1 MLPFDIAT
9 PATLAEALALLDRH
23 EDDACLFAG
32 GTALVIALR
41 QRMIAP
47 RVVVSLG
54 RLHDLAEIRFS
65 ATEGL
70 HIGALARHADIARA
84 DPVRDHY
91 PVLAQ
96 IFSTLANPQV
106 RNQGTI
112 GGNLCYADPATD
124 PPSCL
129 LALGA
134 EVIIAGP
141 MGQRRLPL
149 HAFLTDFFTTA
160 LEPGEIL
167 TAVRIPPPPP
177 GARALYRRHLRTPA
191 EHRPVANA
199 ALSLRLAEDGR
210 TWQGVRLAVG
220 AAIPVARLFATA
232 AEALSGRP
240 VTLAV
245 AAEAAALV
253 AEAMEPI
260 SDQRADAG
268 FRTTMVRAAVRRIVA
283 EAAGLDWTEAA

>member
-1 MLPFDIAT
+1 MLPFDVEMPT
-9 PATLAEALALLDRH
+9 TLAAALDLLDRH
-23 EDDACLFAG
+23 DDEACVFAG
-32 GTALVIALR
+32 GTALVIAMR

-54 RLHDLAEIRFS
+54 RLSDLATIRYS
-65 ATEGL
+65 PTEGL
-70 HIGALARHADIARA
+70 HIGALARHAEIARA
-84 DPVRDHY
+84 DAVRSHY

-96 IFSTLANPQV
+96 LFSNLANPQV

-134 EVIIAGP
+134 EVIVAGR

-149 HAFLTDFFTTA
+149 RSFLVDFFTTS

-167 TAVRIPPPPP
+167 AGIRIPPPPH
-177 GARALYRRHLRTPA
+177 GAQAFYRRHLRTPA
-191 EHRPVANA
+191 EHRPVANV
-199 ALSLRLAEDGR
+199 ALTFRTEPEDS
-210 TWQGVRLAVG
+210 TWREVRLVVG
-220 AAIPVARLFATA
+220 AAVPVARAMDVA
-232 AEALSGRP
+232 AAALTGRP
-240 VTLAV
+240 VTLAT
-245 AAEAAALV
+245 AQEAASLAVEHL
-253 AEAMEPI
+253 EPI
-260 SDQRADAG
+260 SDSRGDAA
-268 FRTTMVRAAVRRIVA
+268 FRSTIVRAAVRRIVA

>member
-1 MLPFDIAT
+1 MLPFDVASPT
-9 PATLAEALALLDRH
+9 TLAEALNLLDQH
-23 EDDACLFAG
+23 DEEACIFAG
-32 GTALVIALR
+32 GTALVIAMR

-47 RVVVSLG
+47 RIVVSLG

-65 ATEGL
+65 ASEGL

-84 DPVRDHY
+84 APVRAHY

-96 IFSTLANPQV
+96 LFSTLANPQV

-134 EVIIAGP
+134 EVIIAGR

-149 HAFLTDFFTTA
+149 GAFLVDFFSTA

-167 TAVRIPPPPP
+167 AGIRIPPPPP

-191 EHRPVANA
+191 EHRPVANV
-199 ALSLRLAEDGR
+199 ALSLRLAEEGR
-210 TWQGVRLAVG
+210 IWQDVRLTVG
-220 AAIPVARLFATA
+220 AAIPVARHFTSV
-232 AEALSGRP
+232 AEALTGRP
-240 VTLAV
+240 ITLAL
-245 AAEAAALV
+245 ASEAAALV
-253 AEAMEPI
+253 AEGLEPI
-260 SDQRADAG
+260 SDQRAEAA
-268 FRTTMVRAAVRRIVA
+268 FRTSMVRATVRRIVA